1 MLFNSYT
8 FIVFFVIVLILHN
21 LPFSWK
27 TKKINLLI
35 ASYIFYAAWNPP
47 FILLLWLSTVVD
59 YFVGKALYTQE
70 NKHKK
75 KLLLVISLIGNLGM
89 LCFFKYGGFLL
100 ENFTHLV
107 NLLGVNYHPAKPNII
122 LPAGISFYTFTTL
135 CYTIDMYRKESKP
148 VQSILDFSLFVTFF
162 PHLVAGPIVRP
173 PQLVPQFLTPRKA
186 NSQQMVQGLFLLS
199 LGLFMKVFLADGMLA
214 GPANTVFGS
223 HTALQTTDAWMG
235 VLAFSGQ
242 IFFDFAGYSSCAIGA
257 ALCLG
262 FVLPQNF
269 LFPYAAVGFTDFW
282 RRWHITL
289 SSWLRDYLYIPLGG
303 NRLGKYRTYLNLMI
317 TMLLGG
323 LWHGANW
330 TFVVWGALHG
340 FYLCVEKAFRD
351 IKKRSPGKPMFVTS
365 ESHLVKASFAPSLH
379 KAPEGS
385 FPPESNHPKTVSNF
399 ILALGTFFLVNV
411 TWVFFRSAN
420 FGQAWSMLHSMF
432 VSNSGGTP
440 VLTYLEI
447 AKVSLIIFV
456 LVIAHW
462 LMRNTMVLPVAN
474 KMPWWLLG
482 IVWSVMLVL
491 IALSQNSGGAFI
503 YFQF

>member
-8 FIVFFVIVLILHN
+8 FLVFFIIVLILHN

-47 FILLLWLSTVVD
+47 FILLLWLSTLVD
-59 YFVGKALYTQE
+59 FFVGRALYTQE
-70 NKHKK
+70 NKYKK

-89 LCFFKYGGFLL
+89 LCFFKYGGFIL

-107 NLLGVNYHPAKPNII
+107 NAFGFNYHPAKPNII

-148 VQSILDFSLFVTFF
+148 VKTLLDFSLFVTFF

-173 PQLVPQFLTPRKA
+173 PQLVPQFETPRRA
-186 NSQQMVQGLFLLS
+186 NTQQLIQGLFLLS
-199 LGLFMKVFLADGMLA
+199 LGLFMKVFLADGMLS
-214 GPANTVFGS
+214 GTANVVFGS
-223 HTALQTTDAWMG
+223 TDVLKTPDAWIG

-269 LFPYAAVGFTDFW
+269 LFPYAAIGFTDFW

-303 NRLGKYRTYLNLMI
+303 NRNGKLRTYFNLMV

-340 FYLCVEKAFRD
+340 FYLWVEKAFRD
-351 IKKRSPGKPMFVTS
+351 ARKRLPGKTALATS
-365 ESHLVKASFAPSLH
+365 EYVKSSFAPEFS
-379 KAPEGS
+379 KPVEGS
-385 FPPESNHPKTVSNF
+385 FPPEKNHPKNLTNF
-399 ILALGTFFLVNV
+399 FLALCTFFLINV
-411 TWVFFRSAN
+411 TWVFFRAPDFTSA
-420 FGQAWSMLHSMF
+420 WRILHSMF
-432 VSNSGGTP
+432 IRNSTGTALLSWLDIGRVSIIM
-440 VLTYLEI
+440 VL
-447 AKVSLIIFV
+447 

-462 LMRNTMVLPVAN
+462 LMRNTMVLKVAG

-482 IVWSVMLVL
+482 IVWTAMLLL
-491 IALSQNSGGAFI
+491 ISLSQNASSSFI